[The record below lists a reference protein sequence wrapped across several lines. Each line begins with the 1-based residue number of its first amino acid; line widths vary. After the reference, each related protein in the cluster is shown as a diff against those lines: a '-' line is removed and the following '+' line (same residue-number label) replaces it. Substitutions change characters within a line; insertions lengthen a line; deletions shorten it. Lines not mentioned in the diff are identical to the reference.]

1 MTSSLKPSLNKVRS
15 GTFWRRKSS
24 LGMAFGGDTAASP
37 PSPVTKGESVV
48 EKERPLS
55 PAPEEEIRGVQKRKS
70 GTFWRRK
77 SSLNLN
83 NAFAAMN
90 GKEGQPQDVAVV
102 GGSIGATDG
111 DTDGGRKSMPN
122 GRHKVEEDAT
132 VEDLDTEKPLPE
144 LEEPLSPRSYSPPPQ
159 LPAFVGGGGGLGA
172 EDMFKDIH

>member
-24 LGMAFGGDTAASP
+24 LGMAFGGNTPASP
-37 PSPVTKGESVV
+37 PSPATKGESVV

-55 PAPEEEIRGVQKRKS
+55 PAPEDEIRVVQKRKS

-83 NAFAAMN
+83 NAFTAMN
-90 GKEGQPQDVAVV
+90 GKEGQPQDTGLV
-102 GGSIGATDG
+102 GGSTGAADG
-111 DTDGGRKSMPN
+111 DTDGGKNNMAN
-122 GRHKVEEDAT
+122 GKYGVEENVT

-144 LEEPLSPRSYSPPPQ
+144 LEESLPPRSYSPPPQ
-159 LPAFVGGGGGLGA
+159 LPAFVGGGGGLGG
-172 EDMFKDIH
+172 EDMFKDIQ